1 MRLIVVAVIRNQ
13 AGEILI
19 CRKPKN
25 RGVFPGQWALPGGG
39 IEEGETVEIALR
51 REVMEEVGLEIT
63 DLRPLFFSEGAYP
76 KKFPDG
82 TRRSIYMVF
91 LMFECLATSPAV
103 QLNEEFEAHGWVN
116 PGDLGKFDLNLETA
130 RTFTR
135 MGLISRPE
143 IPPA

>member
-13 AGEILI
+13 VGEILI
-19 CRKPKN
+19 CRKPKE

-82 TRRSIYMVF
+82 TRKSIYMVF
-91 LMFECLATSPAV
+91 LMFECLATSPQV
-103 QLNEEFEAHGWVN
+103 QLNEEFEAHCWVS
-116 PGDLGKFDLNLETA
+116 PGDLGEFDLNLETA

-135 MGLISRPE
+135 MGLLSSPE
-143 IPPA
+143 IPPL